1 LRFFALYIAGRYIR
15 AKKSQNAINV
25 MSIIATAGVFVGAAA
40 LVIVLSV
47 FNGFESLVTNLYS
60 SFDADYVVTVNT
72 GKTFVHDSLQMKQL
86 ASFKEVALVSQVL
99 EENVLLKNG
108 DKQYFATI
116 KGVSP
121 EVQKLPNLQN
131 LIVDGTFK
139 LEAAGL
145 PYACLGQGVAI
156 GLSLS
161 SSNSLYPLTVYV
173 PNRLSKPDLVNT
185 ANAFKILNINV
196 SAVFSVQQDV
206 DSKYFLVPISFTR
219 ELLSYTKEVTS
230 LEIYLKPG
238 FSQANLQ
245 EIIQEKFGEKYEVKN
260 KQQQHELLY
269 KIMKS
274 EKWAVFFILV
284 FILIVASFNVIGSL
298 TMLIIDKKKDIAIL
312 KTMGATMQTIKN
324 IFLLQGMLI
333 SAYGALG
340 GITTGLIICFI
351 QQKFGL
357 IGLGT
362 GGSFVVDAYPV
373 KIIALDIVF
382 VFATVLL
389 IGFIASLIASRN
401 ISKIEDAGLAAT
413 IKQE

>member
-1 LRFFALYIAGRYIR
+1 
-15 AKKSQNAINV
+15 

-47 FNGFESLVTNLYS
+47 FNGFESLVTNLYNT
-60 SFDADYVVTVNT
+60 FDADYVITPKS
-72 GKTFVHDSLQMKQL
+72 GKTFVPDSMQLIAINQLQN
-86 ASFKEVALVSQVL
+86 VALVSEVL

-121 EVQKLPNLQN
+121 ALQN
-131 LIVDGTFK
+131 MESLQKLIVDGTLK
-139 LEAAGL
+139 LEAGGL

-161 SSNSLYPLTVYV
+161 SSNSLFPLTVYV
-173 PNRLSKPDLVNT
+173 PNRLGKPDLVNT
-185 ANAFKILNINV
+185 ANAFKILSINV
-196 SAVFSVQQDV
+196 SSVYSVQQDV
-206 DSKYFLVPISFTR
+206 DSKYFLVPISFAR
-219 ELLSYTKEVTS
+219 ELLSYTKQVS
-230 LEIYLKPG
+230 ALEIYQKNNVVDTDFQDKLKQIVG
-238 FSQANLQ
+238 VAFV
-245 EIIQEKFGEKYEVKN
+245 VKN

-312 KTMGATMQTIKN
+312 KSMGATMQTIKN

-333 SAYGALG
+333 TICGAIG
-340 GITTGLIICFI
+340 GISLGLIVCFL
-351 QQKFGL
+351 QEQYGF
-357 IGLGT
+357 IGLGSS
-362 GGSFVVDAYPV
+362 GSFVVDAYPV
-373 KIIALDIVF
+373 KIIAIDILYVL
-382 VFATVLL
+382 ATVLF
-389 IGFIASLIASRN
+389 IGFLASLIASRN
-401 ISKIEDAGLAAT
+401 IAKIEEDGLAAT

>member
-1 LRFFALYIAGRYIR
+1 
-15 AKKSQNAINV
+15 
-25 MSIIATAGVFVGAAA
+25 MSVIATAGVFVGAAA

-47 FNGFESLVTNLYS
+47 FNGFESLVTSLYN
-60 SFDADYVVTVNT
+60 SFDADYVITAKT
-72 GKTFVHDSLQMKQL
+72 GKTFIPDSLTWHQISKLPEVEL
-86 ASFKEVALVSQVL
+86 ASEVL

-121 EVQKLPNLQN
+121 AIENLENIQQ
-131 LIVDGTFK
+131 LVVEGELK
-139 LEAAGL
+139 LESGGL

-161 SSNSLYPLTVYV
+161 SSNGLFPLTVYV

-185 ANAFKILNINV
+185 ANAFKILNINIGG
-196 SAVFSVQQDV
+196 VFSVQQDV
-206 DSKYFLVPISFTR
+206 DSKYLLVPISFTR
-219 ELLSYTKEVTS
+219 QLLSYEREVS
-230 LEIYLKPG
+230 ALEIYLKPNI
-238 FSQANLQ
+238 SNANF
-245 EIIQEKFGEKYEVKN
+245 QEKLQDMFGDKYIVKN

-312 KTMGATMQTIKN
+312 KSMGATMQTIKN

-333 SAYGALG
+333 SAYGAIG
-340 GITTGLIICFI
+340 GIFTGLIICFI
-351 QQKFGL
+351 QEKFGV
-357 IGLGT
+357 IGLGSA
-362 GGSFVVDAYPV
+362 GSFVIDAYPV
-373 KIIALDIVF
+373 KIMPLDIFYVL
-382 VFATVLL
+382 ATVLF
-389 IGFIASLIASRN
+389 IGLLASLIASRN
-401 ISKIEDAGLAAT
+401 ISKIEEAGLAAT
-413 IKQE
+413 IKQD

>member
-1 LRFFALYIAGRYIR
+1 
-15 AKKSQNAINV
+15 

-47 FNGFESLVTNLYS
+47 FNGFEALVTNLYN
-60 SFDADYVVTVNT
+60 SFDADYVISPVT
-72 GKTFVHDSLQMKQL
+72 GKTFTPNSIQLKQL
-86 ASFKEVALVSQVL
+86 SQLPEVALVSQVL

-116 KGVSP
+116 KGVSLQL
-121 EVQKLPNLQN
+121 EKLERLQN
-131 LIVDGTFK
+131 LIVDGQLK
-139 LEAAGL
+139 LESGGL

-161 SSNSLYPLTVYV
+161 STNSLYPLTVYV
-173 PNRLSKPDLVNT
+173 PNRLSQPDLINT

-206 DSKYFLVPISFTR
+206 DSKYVLVPIDFAR
-219 ELLSYTKEVTS
+219 ELLSYEKEVSTI
-230 LEIYLKPG
+230 EIYLKPNV
-238 FSQANLQ
+238 SSIHMQALLQ
-245 EIIQEKFGEKYEVKN
+245 DKFGSNFVIKN
-260 KQQQHELLY
+260 KEQQHELLY

-312 KTMGATMQTIKN
+312 KSMGASMQTIKN
-324 IFLLQGMLI
+324 IFLFQGMLI
-333 SAYGALG
+333 SAYGAIG
-340 GITTGLIICFI
+340 GIITGLIICFI
-351 QQKFGL
+351 QEKFGV
-357 IGLGT
+357 IGLGA
-362 GGSFVVDAYPV
+362 GGSFVIDAYPV
-373 KIIALDIVF
+373 KIILLDIIF
-382 VFATVLL
+382 VLITVLI
-389 IGFIASLIASRN
+389 IGLLASILASRN
-401 ISKIEDAGLAAT
+401 ITKIEEAGLAAT

>member
-1 LRFFALYIAGRYIR
+1 
-15 AKKSQNAINV
+15 
-25 MSIIATAGVFVGAAA
+25 VGAAA

-47 FNGFESLVTNLYS
+47 FNGFESLVTSLYN
-60 SFDADYVVTVNT
+60 SFDADYVITAKT
-72 GKTFVHDSLQMKQL
+72 GKTFIPDSLTWHQISKLPEVEL
-86 ASFKEVALVSQVL
+86 ASEVL

-121 EVQKLPNLQN
+121 AIENLENIQQ
-131 LIVDGTFK
+131 LVVEGELK
-139 LEAAGL
+139 LESGGL

-161 SSNSLYPLTVYV
+161 SSNGLFPLTVYV

-185 ANAFKILNINV
+185 ANAFKILNINIGG
-196 SAVFSVQQDV
+196 VFSVQQDV
-206 DSKYFLVPISFTR
+206 DSKYLLVPITFTR
-219 ELLSYTKEVTS
+219 QLLSYEREVS
-230 LEIYLKPG
+230 ALEIYLKPNI
-238 FSQANLQ
+238 SNANF
-245 EIIQEKFGEKYEVKN
+245 QEKLQDMFGDKFIVKN

-312 KTMGATMQTIKN
+312 KSMGATMQTIKN

-333 SAYGALG
+333 SAYGAIG
-340 GITTGLIICFI
+340 GIFTGLIICFI
-351 QQKFGL
+351 QEKFGV
-357 IGLGT
+357 IGLGSA
-362 GGSFVVDAYPV
+362 GSFVIDAYPV
-373 KIIALDIVF
+373 KIMPLDIFYVL
-382 VFATVLL
+382 ATVLF
-389 IGFIASLIASRN
+389 IGLLASLIASRN
-401 ISKIEDAGLAAT
+401 ISKIEEAGLAAT
-413 IKQE
+413 IKQD

>member
-1 LRFFALYIAGRYIR
+1 MRFFALYIAGRYIR
-15 AKKSQNAINV
+15 SKKSQNAINV
-25 MSIIATAGVFVGAAA
+25 MSVIATAGVFVGAAA

-47 FNGFESLVTNLYS
+47 FNGFESLVTSLYN
-60 SFDADYVVTVNT
+60 SFDADYVITAKT
-72 GKTFVHDSLQMKQL
+72 GKTFIPDSLTWHQISKLPEVEL
-86 ASFKEVALVSQVL
+86 ASEVL

-121 EVQKLPNLQN
+121 AIENLENIQQ
-131 LIVDGTFK
+131 LVVEGELK
-139 LEAAGL
+139 LESGGL

-161 SSNSLYPLTVYV
+161 SSNGLFPLTVYV

-185 ANAFKILNINV
+185 ANAFKILNINIGG
-196 SAVFSVQQDV
+196 VFSVQQDV
-206 DSKYFLVPISFTR
+206 DSKYLLVPITFTR
-219 ELLSYTKEVTS
+219 QLLSYEREVS
-230 LEIYLKPG
+230 ALEIYLKPNI
-238 FSQANLQ
+238 SNANF
-245 EIIQEKFGEKYEVKN
+245 QEKLQDMFGDKYIVKN

-312 KTMGATMQTIKN
+312 KSMGATMQTIKN

-333 SAYGALG
+333 SAYGAIG
-340 GITTGLIICFI
+340 GIFTGLIICFI
-351 QQKFGL
+351 QEKFGV
-357 IGLGT
+357 IGLGSA
-362 GGSFVVDAYPV
+362 GSFVIDAYPV
-373 KIIALDIVF
+373 KIMPLDIFYVL
-382 VFATVLL
+382 ATVLF
-389 IGFIASLIASRN
+389 IGLLASLIASRN
-401 ISKIEDAGLAAT
+401 ISKIEEAGLAAT
-413 IKQE
+413 IKQD

>member
-1 LRFFALYIAGRYIR
+1 
-15 AKKSQNAINV
+15 
-25 MSIIATAGVFVGAAA
+25 MSVIATAGVFVGATA

-47 FNGFESLVTNLYS
+47 FNGFELLVTNLYN
-60 SFDADYVVTVNT
+60 SFDADYVVTPVN
-72 GKTFVHDSLQMKQL
+72 GKTFVPDSALLKSMSVMQG
-86 ASFKEVALVSQVL
+86 VALVSEVL

-121 EVQKLPNLQN
+121 RVQNLQN
-131 LIVDGTFK
+131 LKGLIVDGSLK
-139 LEAAGL
+139 LEDNKM

-161 SSNSLYPLTVYV
+161 SSNSLYPLTVFV
-173 PNRLSKPDLVNT
+173 PNRLSTPDLVNT

-196 SAVFSVQQDV
+196 SSVFSVQQDV
-206 DSKYFLVPISFTR
+206 DAKYFLVPVSFAR
-219 ELLSYTKEVTS
+219 ELLSYTKEVS
-230 LEIYLKPG
+230 AVEIYIG
-238 FSQANLQ
+238 ANSSNTNIQ
-245 EIIQEKFGEKYEVKN
+245 ELIQEKFGPEFLVKN

-312 KTMGATMQTIKN
+312 KSMGATMQTIKN

-333 SAYGALG
+333 SSYGAIG
-340 GITTGLIICFI
+340 GIVTGLIICFI
-351 QQKFGL
+351 QQTYGI
-357 IGLGT
+357 IGLGST
-362 GGSFVVDAYPV
+362 GSFVVDAYPV
-373 KIIALDIVF
+373 KIIPADLFF
-382 VFATVLL
+382 VLGTVLL
-389 IGFIASLIASRN
+389 IGFLASLIASRN
-401 ISKIEDAGLAAT
+401 ISKIEEAGIAAT

>member
-1 LRFFALYIAGRYIR
+1 
-15 AKKSQNAINV
+15 
-25 MSIIATAGVFVGAAA
+25 MIATAGVFVGAAA

-60 SFDADYVVTVNT
+60 SFDADYVVSPQK
-72 GKTFVHDSLQMKQL
+72 GKTFIPDSIQLQQL
-86 ASFKEVALVSQVL
+86 LKLPEVAFISEVL

-121 EVQKLPNLQN
+121 QVAQWEPLKN
-131 LIVDGTFK
+131 LIVDGK
-139 LEAAGL
+139 LVLENAGI

-161 SSNSLYPLTVYV
+161 SSNSLYPLTVFV
-173 PNRLSKPDLVNT
+173 PNRLSKPDLINT

-206 DSKYFLVPISFTR
+206 DAKYFLVPVSFAR
-219 ELLSYTKEVTS
+219 ELLSYNKEVS
-230 LEIYLKPG
+230 ALEIYLKPNIPASN
-238 FSQANLQ
+238 FQELLQ
-245 EIIQEKFGEKYEVKN
+245 KHFGNTLIVKN

-312 KTMGATMQTIKN
+312 KSMGATMQTIKN

-333 SAYGALG
+333 SAYGAIG
-340 GITTGLIICFI
+340 GIITGLIICFI
-351 QQKFGL
+351 QQKFGV
-357 IGLGT
+357 IGLGNS
-362 GGSFVVDAYPV
+362 GSFVIDAYPV
-373 KIIALDIVF
+373 KVIAIDMFYVLL
-382 VFATVLL
+382 TVLI
-389 IGFIASLIASRN
+389 IGLVASVIASRN
-401 ISKIEDAGLAAT
+401 IAKIEDAGLAAT

>member
-1 LRFFALYIAGRYIR
+1 MRFFALYIAGRYIR
-15 AKKSQNAINV
+15 SKKSQNAINV
-25 MSIIATAGVFVGAAA
+25 MSVIATTGVFVGAAA

-47 FNGFESLVTNLYS
+47 FNGFESLVTSLYN
-60 SFDADYVVTVNT
+60 SFDADYVVTAKT
-72 GKTFVHDSLQMKQL
+72 GKTFIPDSIQFQQL
-86 ASFKEVALVSQVL
+86 SLMPEVELVSEVL
-99 EENVLLKNG
+99 EENVLLKND
-108 DKQYFATI
+108 DKQYFAII

-121 EVQKLPNLQN
+121 KMEKLENIQKLV
-131 LIVDGTFK
+131 VDGQLK
-139 LEAAGL
+139 LEVAGL

-161 SSNSLYPLTVYV
+161 SSSSLFPLTVYV

-206 DSKYFLVPISFTR
+206 DSKYFLTPISFAR
-219 ELLSYTKEVTS
+219 ELLSYEKEVS
-230 LEIYLKPG
+230 ALEIYLKPE
-238 FSQANLQ
+238 FSTSNFQ
-245 EIIQEKFGEKYEVKN
+245 EILQNKFGDNFIVKN
-260 KQQQHELLY
+260 REQQHELLY

-312 KTMGATMQTIKN
+312 KSMGATMQTIKN

-333 SAYGALG
+333 SAYGAIG
-340 GITTGLIICFI
+340 GIITGLIICFI
-351 QQKFGL
+351 QEKFGV
-357 IGLGT
+357 IGLGSA
-362 GGSFVVDAYPV
+362 GSFVIDAYPV
-373 KIIALDIVF
+373 KIIALDIVY

>member
-1 LRFFALYIAGRYIR
+1 
-15 AKKSQNAINV
+15 

-47 FNGFESLVTNLYS
+47 FNGFESLVTNLYN
-60 SFDADYVVTVNT
+60 SFDADYVISPTT
-72 GKTFVHDSLQMKQL
+72 GKTFTPDCLQLQQL
-86 ASFKEVALVSQVL
+86 SQMPEVSIVSQVL

-121 EVQKLPNLQN
+121 QLEKMERLQH
-131 LIVDGTFK
+131 LIVDGQLK
-139 LEAAGL
+139 LESGGL

-161 SSNSLYPLTVYV
+161 SSNSLYPLTVYI
-173 PNRLSKPDLVNT
+173 PNRLSLPDLINS

-196 SAVFSVQQDV
+196 SSVFSVQQDV
-206 DSKYFLVPISFTR
+206 DSKYVLVPISFAR
-219 ELLSYTKEVTS
+219 ELLSYEKEVS
-230 LEIYLKPG
+230 AIEIYLQPNVSNSNFQKT
-238 FSQANLQ
+238 LQ
-245 EIIQEKFGEKYEVKN
+245 NKFGQKFQIKN
-260 KQQQHELLY
+260 KEQQHELLY

-312 KTMGATMQTIKN
+312 KSMGASMQSIKN

-333 SAYGALG
+333 SAYGAIG
-340 GITTGLIICFI
+340 GIITGLIICFI
-351 QQKFGL
+351 QEKFGV

-362 GGSFVVDAYPV
+362 GGSFVIDAYPV
-373 KIIALDIVF
+373 KIIWLDMVYVLI
-382 VFATVLL
+382 TVLI
-389 IGFIASLIASRN
+389 IGLLASLIASRN
-401 ISKIEDAGLAAT
+401 IAKIEEAGLAAT

>member
-1 LRFFALYIAGRYIR
+1 
-15 AKKSQNAINV
+15 

-47 FNGFESLVTNLYS
+47 FNGFESLVTNLYN
-60 SFDADYVVTVNT
+60 SFDADYVISSTT
-72 GKTFVHDSLQMKQL
+72 GKTFTPDSLQLQQL
-86 ASFKEVALVSQVL
+86 SQMPEVSIVSQVL

-121 EVQKLPNLQN
+121 QLEKMERLQH
-131 LIVDGTFK
+131 LIVDGQLK
-139 LEAAGL
+139 LESGGL

-161 SSNSLYPLTVYV
+161 SSNSLYPLTVYI
-173 PNRLSKPDLVNT
+173 PNRLSLPDLINS

-196 SAVFSVQQDV
+196 SSVFSVQQDV
-206 DSKYFLVPISFTR
+206 DSKYVLVPISFAR
-219 ELLSYTKEVTS
+219 ELLSYEKEVS
-230 LEIYLKPG
+230 AIEIYLQPNVSNSNFQKT
-238 FSQANLQ
+238 LQ
-245 EIIQEKFGEKYEVKN
+245 NKFGQKFQIKN
-260 KQQQHELLY
+260 KEQQHELLY

-312 KTMGATMQTIKN
+312 KSMGASMQSIKN

-333 SAYGALG
+333 SAYGAIG
-340 GITTGLIICFI
+340 GIITGLIICFI
-351 QQKFGL
+351 QEKFGV

-362 GGSFVVDAYPV
+362 GGSFVIDAYPV
-373 KIIALDIVF
+373 KIIWLDMVYVLI
-382 VFATVLL
+382 TVLI
-389 IGFIASLIASRN
+389 IGLLASLIASRN
-401 ISKIEDAGLAAT
+401 IAKIEEAGLAAT

>member
-1 LRFFALYIAGRYIR
+1 
-15 AKKSQNAINV
+15 
-25 MSIIATAGVFVGAAA
+25 MSVIATTGVFVGAAA

-47 FNGFESLVTNLYS
+47 FNGFESLVTNLYN
-60 SFDADYVVTVNT
+60 SFDADYVVSAQT
-72 GKTFVHDSLQMKQL
+72 GKTFIPDSAALCQL
-86 ASFKEVALVSQVL
+86 AKLPEVELVSEVL

-121 EVQKLPNLQN
+121 KVVQLKSLQN
-131 LIVDGTFK
+131 LIVDGQLK
-139 LEAAGL
+139 LEVAGL

-161 SSNSLYPLTVYV
+161 SSSSLFPLTVYV

-196 SAVFSVQQDV
+196 SSVFSVQQDV

-219 ELLSYTKEVTS
+219 ELLSYDREVS
-230 LEIYLKPG
+230 ALEIYLKPNVSISN
-238 FSQANLQ
+238 FQAFLQ
-245 EIIQEKFGEKYEVKN
+245 SNFGNKFIVKN

-312 KTMGATMQTIKN
+312 KSMGATMQSIKN

-333 SAYGALG
+333 SAYGAIG
-340 GITTGLIICFI
+340 GIITGLIICFI
-351 QQKFGL
+351 QEKFGV
-357 IGLGT
+357 IGLGSA
-362 GGSFVVDAYPV
+362 GSFVIDAYPV
-373 KIIALDIVF
+373 KIIALDIVY

>member
-15 AKKSQNAINV
+15 SKKSQNAINV

-47 FNGFESLVTNLYS
+47 FNGFESLVTNLYN
-60 SFDADYVVTVNT
+60 SFDADYVISSTT
-72 GKTFVHDSLQMKQL
+72 GKTFTPDSLQLQQL
-86 ASFKEVALVSQVL
+86 SQMPEVSIVSQVL

-121 EVQKLPNLQN
+121 QLEKMERLQH
-131 LIVDGTFK
+131 LIVDGQLK
-139 LEAAGL
+139 LESGGL

-161 SSNSLYPLTVYV
+161 SSNSLYPLTVYI
-173 PNRLSKPDLVNT
+173 PNRLSLPDLINS

-196 SAVFSVQQDV
+196 SSVFSVQQDV
-206 DSKYFLVPISFTR
+206 DSKYVLVPISFAR
-219 ELLSYTKEVTS
+219 ELLSYEKEVS
-230 LEIYLKPG
+230 AIEIYLQPNVSNSNFQKT
-238 FSQANLQ
+238 LQ
-245 EIIQEKFGEKYEVKN
+245 NKFGQKFQIKN
-260 KQQQHELLY
+260 KEQQHELLY

-312 KTMGATMQTIKN
+312 KSMGASMQSIKN

-333 SAYGALG
+333 SAYGAIG
-340 GITTGLIICFI
+340 GIITGLIICFI
-351 QQKFGL
+351 QEKFGV

-362 GGSFVVDAYPV
+362 GGSFVIDAYPV
-373 KIIALDIVF
+373 KIIWLDMVYVLI
-382 VFATVLL
+382 TVLI
-389 IGFIASLIASRN
+389 IGLLASLIASRN
-401 ISKIEDAGLAAT
+401 IAKIEEAGLAAT

>member
-1 LRFFALYIAGRYIR
+1 
-15 AKKSQNAINV
+15 

-47 FNGFESLVTNLYS
+47 FNGFESLVTNLYN
-60 SFDADYVVTVNT
+60 SFDADYVISPAT
-72 GKTFVHDSLQMKQL
+72 GKTFTPDSLQLQQL
-86 ASFKEVALVSQVL
+86 SQMPEVSLVSQVL

-121 EVQKLPNLQN
+121 QLEKMERLQH
-131 LIVDGTFK
+131 LIVDGQLK
-139 LEAAGL
+139 LEAGGL

-161 SSNSLYPLTVYV
+161 SSNSLYPLTVYI
-173 PNRLSKPDLVNT
+173 PNRLSLPDLINS

-196 SAVFSVQQDV
+196 SSVFSVQQDV
-206 DSKYFLVPISFTR
+206 DSKYVLVPISFAR
-219 ELLSYTKEVTS
+219 ELLSYEKEVS
-230 LEIYLKPG
+230 AIEIYLQPNVSNSNFQKT
-238 FSQANLQ
+238 LQ
-245 EIIQEKFGEKYEVKN
+245 NKFGQKFQIKN
-260 KQQQHELLY
+260 KEQQHELLY

-312 KTMGATMQTIKN
+312 KSMGASMQSIKN

-333 SAYGALG
+333 SAYGAIG
-340 GITTGLIICFI
+340 GIITGLIICFI
-351 QQKFGL
+351 QEKFGV

-362 GGSFVVDAYPV
+362 GGSFVIDAYPV
-373 KIIALDIVF
+373 KIIWLDMVYVLI
-382 VFATVLL
+382 TVLI
-389 IGFIASLIASRN
+389 IGLLASLIASRN
-401 ISKIEDAGLAAT
+401 IAKIEEAGLAAT

>member
-1 LRFFALYIAGRYIR
+1 MPE
-15 AKKSQNAINV
+15 V
-25 MSIIATAGVFVGAAA
+25 SI
-40 LVIVLSV
+40 
-47 FNGFESLVTNLYS
+47 
-60 SFDADYVVTVNT
+60 
-72 GKTFVHDSLQMKQL
+72 
-86 ASFKEVALVSQVL
+86 VSQVL

-121 EVQKLPNLQN
+121 QLEKMERLQH
-131 LIVDGTFK
+131 LIVDGQLK
-139 LEAAGL
+139 LESGGL

-161 SSNSLYPLTVYV
+161 SSNSLYPLTVYI
-173 PNRLSKPDLVNT
+173 PNRLSLPDLINS

-196 SAVFSVQQDV
+196 SSVFSVQQDV
-206 DSKYFLVPISFTR
+206 DSKYVLVPISFAR
-219 ELLSYTKEVTS
+219 ELLSYEKEVS
-230 LEIYLKPG
+230 AIEIYLQPNVSNSNFQKT
-238 FSQANLQ
+238 LQ
-245 EIIQEKFGEKYEVKN
+245 NKFGQKFQIKN
-260 KQQQHELLY
+260 KEQQHELLY

-312 KTMGATMQTIKN
+312 KSMGASMQSIKN

-333 SAYGALG
+333 SAYGAIG
-340 GITTGLIICFI
+340 GIITGLIICFI
-351 QQKFGL
+351 QEKFGV

-362 GGSFVVDAYPV
+362 GGSFVIDAYPV
-373 KIIALDIVF
+373 KIIWLDMVYVLI
-382 VFATVLL
+382 TVLI
-389 IGFIASLIASRN
+389 IGLLASLIASRN
-401 ISKIEDAGLAAT
+401 IAKIEEAGLAAT

>member
-1 LRFFALYIAGRYIR
+1 
-15 AKKSQNAINV
+15 
-25 MSIIATAGVFVGAAA
+25 MSVIATAGVFVGAAA

-47 FNGFESLVTNLYS
+47 FNGFESLVTNLYN
-60 SFDADYVVTVNT
+60 SFDADYVITAKA
-72 GKTFVHDSLQMKQL
+72 GKTFVPDSIKMQELSLMP
-86 ASFKEVALVSQVL
+86 EVELLSEVL
-99 EENVLLKNG
+99 EENVLLKND

-121 EVQKLPNLQN
+121 KLEKIEKLQN
-131 LIVDGTFK
+131 LIVNGK
-139 LEAAGL
+139 LRLESGGL

-161 SSNSLYPLTVYV
+161 SSSSLFPLTVYV

-206 DSKYFLVPISFTR
+206 DSKYILVPINFTR
-219 ELLSYTKEVTS
+219 ELLSYEKEVS
-230 LEIYLKPG
+230 ALEVYLKPS
-238 FSQANLQ
+238 FSAINIQDNLQ
-245 EIIQEKFGEKYEVKN
+245 QKFGDKFIIKN

-298 TMLIIDKKKDIAIL
+298 TMLIIEKKKDIAIL
-312 KTMGATMQTIKN
+312 KSMGATMQTIKN

-333 SAYGALG
+333 SAYGAIG
-340 GITTGLIICFI
+340 GIVTGLIVCYI
-351 QQKFGL
+351 QERFGV
-357 IGLGT
+357 IGLGSS
-362 GGSFVVDAYPV
+362 GSFVIDAYPV
-373 KIIALDIVF
+373 KIIALDMLYVL
-382 VFATVLL
+382 VTVLL
-389 IGFIASLIASRN
+389 IGFLASLIASRN
-401 ISKIEDAGLAAT
+401 ISKIEDAGLAAS

>member
-1 LRFFALYIAGRYIR
+1 MRFFALYIAGRYIR
-15 AKKSQNAINV
+15 SKKSQNAINV
-25 MSIIATAGVFVGAAA
+25 MSVIATAGVFVGAAA

-47 FNGFESLVTNLYS
+47 FNGFESLVTSLYN
-60 SFDADYVVTVNT
+60 SFDADYVITAKT
-72 GKTFVHDSLQMKQL
+72 GKTFIPDSLTWHQISKLPEVEL
-86 ASFKEVALVSQVL
+86 ASEVL

-121 EVQKLPNLQN
+121 AIENLENIQQ
-131 LIVDGTFK
+131 LVVEGELK
-139 LEAAGL
+139 LESGGL

-161 SSNSLYPLTVYV
+161 SSNGLFPLTVYV

-185 ANAFKILNINV
+185 ANAFKILNINIGG
-196 SAVFSVQQDV
+196 VFSVQQDV
-206 DSKYFLVPISFTR
+206 DSKYLLVPISFTR
-219 ELLSYTKEVTS
+219 QLLSYEREVS
-230 LEIYLKPG
+230 ALEIYLKPNI
-238 FSQANLQ
+238 SNANF
-245 EIIQEKFGEKYEVKN
+245 QEKLQDMFGDKYIVKN

-312 KTMGATMQTIKN
+312 KSMGATMQTIKN

-333 SAYGALG
+333 SAYGAIG
-340 GITTGLIICFI
+340 GIFTGLIICFI
-351 QQKFGL
+351 QEKFGV
-357 IGLGT
+357 IGLGSA
-362 GGSFVVDAYPV
+362 GSFVIDAYPV
-373 KIIALDIVF
+373 KIMPLDIFYVL
-382 VFATVLL
+382 ATVLF
-389 IGFIASLIASRN
+389 IGLLASLIASRN
-401 ISKIEDAGLAAT
+401 ISKIEEAGLAAT
-413 IKQE
+413 IKQD

>member
-1 LRFFALYIAGRYIR
+1 
-15 AKKSQNAINV
+15 
-25 MSIIATAGVFVGAAA
+25 MSGIATSGVFVGAAA

-47 FNGFESLVTNLYS
+47 FNGFESLVTNLYN
-60 SFDADYVVTVNT
+60 SFDADYVVSPKT
-72 GKTFVHDSLQMKQL
+72 GKTFIADSLLMHEL
-86 ASFKEVALVSQVL
+86 STLNEVALVSEVL

-121 EVQKLPNLQN
+121 KLQKLESLQN
-131 LIVDGTFK
+131 LIVDGQLK
-139 LEAAGL
+139 LEAGGL

-173 PNRLSKPDLVNT
+173 PNRLSTPDLVNT

-196 SAVFSVQQDV
+196 SGVYSVQQDV
-206 DSKYFLVPISFTR
+206 DSKYFLVPVSFAR
-219 ELLSYTKEVTS
+219 ELLSYDKES
-230 LEIYLKPG
+230 SAIEIYLKPNITNSN
-238 FSQANLQ
+238 FQELLQ
-245 EIIQEKFGEKYEVKN
+245 QKFGDTFIVKN

-312 KTMGATMQTIKN
+312 KSMGATMQSIKN
-324 IFLLQGMLI
+324 IFLLQGILI
-333 SAYGALG
+333 SAYGAIG
-340 GITTGLIICFI
+340 GIATGLIICFI
-351 QQKFGL
+351 QQQFGI
-357 IGLGT
+357 IGLGSS
-362 GGSFVVDAYPV
+362 GSFVIDAYPV
-373 KIIALDIVF
+373 KVIPVDIIYVLL
-382 VFATVLL
+382 TVLL
-389 IGFIASLIASRN
+389 IGLLASLIASRN
-401 ISKIEDAGLAAT
+401 ISKIEAEGLAAT

>member
-1 LRFFALYIAGRYIR
+1 
-15 AKKSQNAINV
+15 
-25 MSIIATAGVFVGAAA
+25 MSVIATAGVFVGAAA

-47 FNGFESLVTNLYS
+47 FNGFESLVTNLYN
-60 SFDADYVVTVNT
+60 SFDADYVITPKS
-72 GKTFVHDSLQMKQL
+72 GKTFIPDSTQIQL
-86 ASFKEVALVSQVL
+86 ISKLEEVALLSEVL

-116 KGVSP
+116 KGISP
-121 EVQKLPNLQN
+121 EVEKMESLQN
-131 LIVDGTFK
+131 LIVDGKLK

-161 SSNSLYPLTVYV
+161 SSNSLYPLTIYV

-196 SAVFSVQQDV
+196 SSVFSVQQDV
-206 DSKYFLVPISFTR
+206 DSRYFLVPVSFAR
-219 ELLSYTKEVTS
+219 ELLSYNNEVTA
-230 LEIYLKPG
+230 LEVYLKPQYAG
-238 FSQANLQ
+238 VNFQEVLQ
-245 EIIQEKFGEKYEVKN
+245 KSFGDDYIIKN

-312 KTMGATMQTIKN
+312 KSMGATMQTIKN

-333 SAYGALG
+333 AFYGAIG
-340 GITTGLIICFI
+340 GIFTGLVICLI
-351 QQKFGL
+351 QEKFGL
-357 IGLGT
+357 IGLGSS
-362 GGSFVVDAYPV
+362 GSFVIDAYPV
-373 KIIALDIVF
+373 KIIAIDIVY
-382 VFATVLL
+382 VLLTVLI
-389 IGFIASLIASRN
+389 IGLIASLIASRN
-401 ISKIEDAGLAAT
+401 ISKIEEAGLAAT

>member
-1 LRFFALYIAGRYIR
+1 
-15 AKKSQNAINV
+15 

-60 SFDADYVVTVNT
+60 TFDADYVISPVN
-72 GKTFVHDSLQMKQL
+72 GKTFIPNNSQLKQL
-86 ASFKEVALVSQVL
+86 SQLQNIALVSEVL

-121 EVQKLPNLQN
+121 ALQNRESLQN
-131 LIVDGTFK
+131 LIVDGTLK
-139 LEAAGL
+139 LEAGGM
-145 PYACLGQGVAI
+145 PFACLGQGVAI

-173 PNRLSKPDLVNT
+173 PNRLTKPDLINT
-185 ANAFKILNINV
+185 ADAFKILNINV
-196 SAVFSVQQDV
+196 SSVYSVQQDV
-206 DSKYFLVPISFTR
+206 DSKYFLVPISFAR
-219 ELLSYTKEVTS
+219 ELLSYTNEVS
-230 LEIYLKPG
+230 SIEVYLNDNVTTKN
-238 FSQANLQ
+238 FQAQLQ
-245 EIIQEKFGEKYEVKN
+245 QMFGTKFQVKN
-260 KQQQHELLY
+260 KQEQHELLY

-312 KTMGATMQTIKN
+312 KSMGATMQTIKN

-333 SAYGALG
+333 TSYGAVG
-340 GITTGLIICFI
+340 GISLGLIVCFL
-351 QQKFGL
+351 QQQYGI
-357 IGLGT
+357 IGLGSS
-362 GGSFVVDAYPV
+362 GSFVVDAYPV
-373 KIIALDIVF
+373 KIIAIDILYVL
-382 VFATVLL
+382 ATVLF

-401 ISKIEDAGLAAT
+401 ISKIEEAGLAAT